1 MRHRDPDKQ
10 RIIRQRALALIVRDG
25 VDGFSMQKLAKAA
38 RVSPATLY
46 IYFKNRD
53 DLIFQLYKEEMEKM
67 FTATLEGFDPA
78 APFAEGLR
86 IQWKNRARYCL
97 EYVLEGQFLEQMRHS
112 PYQAEF
118 FPRLDP
124 TFVEKM
130 GAFAKAAIQR
140 KELIPM
146 PREIYW
152 SIAFAPLYQLVIF
165 HQSKYGLV
173 GRPPGPGEK
182 KFQLDE
188 AAFDFALKLVL
199 KALKP

>member
-1 MRHRDPDKQ
+1 MRNRNIDKQ

-38 RVSPATLY
+38 KVSPATLY

-67 FTATLEGFDPA
+67 FAATLAGFDPA
-78 APFAEGLR
+78 ASFSEGLR
-86 IQWKNRARYCL
+86 IQWKNRARYSL
-97 EYVLEGQFLEQMRHS
+97 EHTFEGQFLEQMRHS
-112 PYQAEF
+112 PYQAQF

-124 TFVEKM
+124 AFVEKM
-130 GAFAKAAIQR
+130 GAFAKAAIAR

-146 PREIYW
+146 SREIYW
-152 SIAFAPLYQLVIF
+152 SIAFAPLYQMVIF
-165 HQSKYGLV
+165 HQSKFGLV
-173 GRPPGPGEK
+173 GRPLNPGEK
-182 KFQLDE
+182 KFELDD
-188 AAFDFALKLVL
+188 ASLDFALKLVI